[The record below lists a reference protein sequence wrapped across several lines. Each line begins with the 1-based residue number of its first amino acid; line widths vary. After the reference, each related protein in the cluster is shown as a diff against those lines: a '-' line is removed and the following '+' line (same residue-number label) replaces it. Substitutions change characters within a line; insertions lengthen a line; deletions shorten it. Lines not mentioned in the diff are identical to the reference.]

1 MKQIYSFHELLHN
14 LKSRLRSLAY
24 PRQPM
29 HDDCLDVACAAA
41 LLQISEFQ
49 FFHLAHVQ
57 WFGKSIPDN
66 TMESFFSEYLFGD
79 AIPHWVR
86 QLSRKV
92 LNLYKQGNLKLS
104 DFNIERPVVTP
115 EMRANGEW
123 YVIMLLILV
132 VIFVVLI
139 SGYEPF

>member
-1 MKQIYSFHELLHN
+1 MKQISSFHGLLHN
-14 LKSRLRSLAY
+14 LKNRLRSLAY
-24 PRQPM
+24 PRQII
-29 HDDCLDVACAAA
+29 HDDCLDVASAAA

-49 FFHLAHVQ
+49 FFHLAHMQ
-57 WFGKSIPDN
+57 WFGKSLPDN
-66 TMESFFSEYLFGD
+66 MMESFFSDYLFAE

-104 DFNIERPVVTP
+104 DFNIERPVITP
-115 EMRANGEW
+115 EMRAHGEW
-123 YVIMLLILV
+123 YIIMLLMLV
-132 VIFVVLI
+132 VVFVVLI